1 MKQVGTGNAMIG
13 NWGRDFV
20 QSRKEKMRYIC
31 RMLGHMYTSE
41 YRAFKKSK
49 EKRRIIM
56 LDTPEHGNLGDH
68 AIVYVQRLFLE
79 EHMQQPVIFE
89 FTHADWYYMRSRLA
103 SEMRRDDVI
112 ILPGGGF
119 IGTLWER
126 EQDVLVDIMETLADH
141 PIFIFP
147 QTVFFSRDFK
157 GKQALFRFR
166 TAVERCK
173 NLTIFARDE
182 MSYTFLKNEIG
193 MREDTCYL
201 VPDMVTYYQ
210 PMLHVEREKRILQ
223 VLRKDREQVVSEAFS
238 KSLSKCLS
246 SGRFRDY
253 ILVDESTV
261 LDCNVSKHEREQR
274 LHQKLSEFSR
284 SALVITDRL
293 HGMLFAAITGTPC
306 IALDNVSKKVSE
318 QYAWVKHL
326 PYIRQVKAEEISK
339 DLVEEMLALK
349 NQSYSNEVL
358 KRYYQ
363 QMGEI
368 IMRKGKGEVSDG

>member
-1 MKQVGTGNAMIG
+1 MIE
-13 NWGRDFV
+13 NWGRAFLQD
-20 QSRKEKMRYIC
+20 RKEKMRYIC
-31 RMLGHMYTSE
+31 RMLEHMYASE

-79 EHMQQPVIFE
+79 EHMQRPVIFE
-89 FTHADWYYMRSRLA
+89 FTNADWYYMRSRLA
-103 SEMRRDDVI
+103 SVMRREDVI

-126 EQDVLVDIMETLADH
+126 EEDILVDIMETLADH
-141 PIFIFP
+141 PIIIFP
-147 QTVFFSRDFK
+147 QTVFFSRDSK
-157 GKQALFRFR
+157 GEQALFRFR

-173 NLTIFARDE
+173 DLTIFARDE
-182 MSYTFLKNEIG
+182 MSYAFLRNEIG

-210 PMLHVEREKRILQ
+210 PMLHVEKEKWILQ
-223 VLRKDREQVVSEAFS
+223 VLRKDKEQVVSED
-238 KSLSKCLS
+238 LSKFLSECLS
-246 SGRFRDY
+246 SRRFRDY

-261 LDCNVSKHEREQR
+261 LDCNVSKYEREQR

-306 IALDNVSKKVSE
+306 IALDNVSKKVSA

-326 PYIRQVKAEEISK
+326 PYIRQVKAEEISEG
-339 DLVEEMLALK
+339 LIEEMLALK
-349 NQSYSNEVL
+349 NQSYSNDVL
-358 KRYYQ
+358 KCYYR
-363 QMGEI
+363 QMAEI
-368 IMRKGKGEVSDG
+368 ITRKGKGAAFDG